1 MDLGARRPRIRGM
14 DRRGFLGASAVGLLA
29 PRALAGRL
37 GGTPVALVTAD
48 LESHIVAVELGTGR
62 RLRTIPTLPGPRSIE
77 RVGDAA
83 VVAHT
88 EEGAVSI
95 LDGATLRVRR
105 VLPRFVE
112 PRYTVASPEG
122 RYAFVSDSGTGQLVV
137 LDVLRGI
144 VVARVRVGGPARHLS
159 LRPDGRRLWVS
170 LGSKA
175 REIAVLDVRDPARP
189 RLVRRFS
196 PPWLAHDVGFGPRSR
211 VWVTSGDRR
220 ELALYDAASGRLVRR
235 LPAGAPPQHVTF
247 LGSRAYVTSGDDGT
261 LEVRSATTGVVHRT
275 TRVPLGSYNVQ
286 EGWGVLLTP
295 SLERGTLCIA
305 AADGRLLH
313 RLTAARSSHDACF
326 AMAR

>member
-1 MDLGARRPRIRGM
+1 MDPAARRLRIRGM
-14 DRRGFLGASAVGLLA
+14 DRRGFLAASAAGLLA
-29 PRALAGRL
+29 PRVLAGSL

-48 LESHIVAVELGTGR
+48 LESHLVAVALATGR

-95 LDGATLRVRR
+95 LDGPTLRIRR
-105 VLPRFVE
+105 VLTRFAE
-112 PRYTVASPEG
+112 PRYTAASSEG
-122 RYAFVSDSGTGQLVV
+122 RYAFVSDSAAAEVVV
-137 LDVLRGI
+137 LDVLRAA
-144 VVARVRVGGPARHLS
+144 VVARVRVGGPARHIS

-175 REIAVLDVRDPARP
+175 REIVVLDVRDPVRP
-189 RLVRRFS
+189 RLVRRFA
-196 PPWLAHDVGFGPRSR
+196 PPWLAHDVGFGPRGR

-220 ELALYDAASGRLVRR
+220 ELALYDAGSGRLVRR

-247 LGSRAYVTSGDDGT
+247 LGGRAYVTSGDDGT
-261 LEVRSATTGVVHRT
+261 LEVRSATTGAVHRT
-275 TRVPLGSYNVQ
+275 TGVPIGSYNVQ
-286 EGWGVLLTP
+286 EGWGVVLTP

-305 AADGRLLH
+305 DADGRLLH
-313 RLTAARSSHDACF
+313 RLAAARSSHDACF